1 MLGSSGTGDNREVNP
16 TGTVQ
21 VPPVEKVNVL
31 LVGMRGILG
40 EIVREIVADQPDM
53 EIAGELQD
61 LGELRSS
68 RRLGR
73 SRVVI
78 ACRDDESELRVA
90 LSDLLSHEDIR
101 DLLGRH
107 PGLTL
112 LTVQGDGRHGSVYR
126 LRPEKIPLGDVSPGA
141 LVDAIRAPTTEWS
154 SGRPLA
160 MSCRK
165 TAT

>member
-78 ACRDDESELRVA
+78 ACRDDESELP
-90 LSDLLSHEDIR
+90 DDIR

-141 LVDAIRAPTTEWS
+141 LVDAIRAPTTASEPS
-154 SGRPLA
+154 A
-160 MSCRK
+160 
-165 TAT
+165 

>member
-1 MLGSSGTGDNREVNP
+1 
-16 TGTVQ
+16 
-21 VPPVEKVNVL
+21 VEKVNVL

-68 RRLGR
+68 RRLDR
-73 SRVVI
+73 SGVVI
-78 ACRDDESELRVA
+78 ACRDDESELP
-90 LSDLLSHEDIR
+90 DDIR

-112 LTVQGDGRHGSVYR
+112 LTVRGDGRHGSIYR

-141 LVDAIRAPTTEWS
+141 LVDAIREPTTARAPS
-154 SGRPLA
+154 A
-160 MSCRK
+160 
-165 TAT
+165 